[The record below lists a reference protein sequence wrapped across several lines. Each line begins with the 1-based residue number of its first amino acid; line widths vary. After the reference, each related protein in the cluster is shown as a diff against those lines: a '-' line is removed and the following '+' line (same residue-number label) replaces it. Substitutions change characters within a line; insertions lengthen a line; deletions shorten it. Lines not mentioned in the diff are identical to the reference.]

1 MLTAIRNITIY
12 KTIFIRGLTKT
23 ADFFYFYID
32 FFLVLWY
39 HLNINSKENIM
50 YGRDYINIVADT
62 VKRAYAEQTDVI
74 AAAAALLAETVEN
87 KKNVFVFGCSHA
99 GIIAEEVFY
108 RTGGLAVINPIFFP
122 AMMLNTRPVTMT
134 SALERVPGIGKTIFE
149 KNSIKK
155 DDLLILHSV
164 SGRNTVPV
172 EMALT
177 AKENG
182 VKTVCITNLNYS
194 RSVTSRHPGGK
205 RLFEV
210 CDIVIDNK
218 GEVGDAAV
226 TVDGLPEK
234 IGPTS
239 TAVGAALI
247 NAIVIDAVNKM
258 IKDGI
263 VPPVLM
269 SANLDG
275 GDEHNALIF
284 KEYKDNIFYM

>member
-1 MLTAIRNITIY
+1 MNG
-12 KTIFIRGLTKT
+12 K
-23 ADFFYFYID
+23 
-32 FFLVLWY
+32 
-39 HLNINSKENIM
+39 
-50 YGRDYINIVADT
+50 DYIKIVTAT
-62 VKRAYAEQTDVI
+62 VDKAYNGQGGVIKKAAEAL
-74 AAAAALLAETVEN
+74 AATVEA
-87 KKNVFVFGCSHA
+87 KSNVFVFGCSHA

-122 AMMLNTRPVTMT
+122 AMMLNTRPITMT
-134 SALERVPGIGKTIFE
+134 SALERVSGIGTVII
-149 KNSIKK
+149 NQNNIKK
-155 DDLLILHSV
+155 GDLLILHSV

-172 EMALT
+172 EMALE
-177 AKENG
+177 AKERG
-182 VKTVCITNLNYS
+182 IKTVCITNLNYS
-194 RSVTSRHPGGK
+194 KAVTSRHPSGK

-210 CDIVIDNK
+210 CDIVIDNM
-218 GEVGDAAV
+218 GETGDAAV

-258 IKDGI
+258 ISDGF

-275 GDEHNALIF
+275 GDEHNAAIF